1 MGEIIPSEWLYSVTY
16 TEIMWPIQKLRA
28 CILRRQCSPA
38 RKNRTR
44 KKKSTAEDAWK
55 IQSTRKN
62 RTRKKSAVE
71 DDPRNRP
78 EKNKK
83 NEPSEKLKST
93 QSLQKERNQDKPEKR
108 TKLMKTDVQIA
119 KNRDPEV
126 RKAKEQARA
135 EKANRWTDP
144 SCANCSEDNSSRKE
158 LGGRWPR

>member
-1 MGEIIPSEWLYSVTY
+1 MGEIIPSEWL
-16 TEIMWPIQKLRA
+16 WPIQKLRT

-44 KKKSTAEDAWK
+44 KKKSTVEGAWK

-119 KNRDPEV
+119 KNKDPEV

-135 EKANRWTDP
+135 KQANKWTDP
-144 SCANCSEDNSSRKE
+144 SYANCSEDNSSRKE